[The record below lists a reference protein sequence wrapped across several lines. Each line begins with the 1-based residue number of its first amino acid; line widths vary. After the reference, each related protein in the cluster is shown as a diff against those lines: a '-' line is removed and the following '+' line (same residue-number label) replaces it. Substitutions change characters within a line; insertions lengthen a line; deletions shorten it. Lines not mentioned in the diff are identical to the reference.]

1 MSKLE
6 AVGGTLAHAQQGA
19 QQKGLGLM
27 QQRGLDQSPGEHQ
40 NLSTLRKR
48 HLPRLAS
55 DGKKLDRITLLNAQQ
70 RMRLQMLQGGQG
82 QGKPRQSV
90 ELSDWEVSGE
100 GGNRVTINEGI

>member
-1 MSKLE
+1 MNKSE

-19 QQKGLGLM
+19 QREGLGLT

-55 DGKKLDRITLLNAQQ
+55 DGEKLDRITFLNAQQ
-70 RMRLQMLQGGQG
+70 RMHLQMLQGGQG
-82 QGKPRQSV
+82 QGTDR
-90 ELSDWEVSGE
+90 G
-100 GGNRVTINEGI
+100 T